1 MIIQGQ
7 RRARPWFWLSIVA
20 ALVAMAG
27 NLVGLLVPTIYSE
40 LTPAFLPQAYAQD
53 LANLVLVSPALILL
67 AALSF
72 RGSVRA
78 YLLWLGVLTFTVYNY
93 MIYTFSIPFGPLF
106 LLWVAVLGMSIY
118 ALIGGITTVDPGK
131 IKACF
136 SGRVQIRVVA
146 GALIGAAGI
155 FSFVWLSEDIPA
167 LLAGTAPASVTEMGL
182 PTNPVHVL
190 DLSFFLPA
198 TFLTGVLLFKRS
210 PLGYALAPA
219 LLVFLI
225 LTGVPILLTPGVQQA
240 IGQKPNWDV
249 ALPIGTLTLVLL
261 GLLLWLLAS
270 ISGEIETH
278 LSVRG

>member
-7 RRARPWFWLSIVA
+7 RRARPWLWLSIVA